1 MKKLVLNAFGPPVS
15 RKALIGLFLK
25 NLSKA
30 QKKIIYFNFSK
41 VLKFFKLAREKIGA
55 KMLKVRTCFKAL
67 LSMIFVLSATSKK
80 KEKKKKL
87 QSFISIICNSKI
99 KFDLWLLFFFFNLI
113 APRPSTTIS
122 CHNKHSRKSRFRG
135 KETKPD
141 KYDK

>member
-41 VLKFFKLAREKIGA
+41 VLKFFKLTLEKIGA

-80 KEKKKKL
+80 KEETILYFNYL
-87 QSFISIICNSKI
+87 QF
-99 KFDLWLLFFFFNLI
+99 
-113 APRPSTTIS
+113 
-122 CHNKHSRKSRFRG
+122 
-135 KETKPD
+135 
-141 KYDK
+141 